1 MSYSFQL
8 AAKDLLY
15 ASSHRQDR
23 CASSHRQDRCASSH
37 RQDRCASSHRQDRCI
52 CCYTGCGP
60 LAGTRNSSMGTRRGF
75 DPTTHHT
82 MSGRSTIAD
91 PVRDWSFHHWTITAF
106 RVQSNASHQ
115 NQQHFQTSLSDCVIE
130 AQIWISN

>member
-15 ASSHRQDR
+15 
-23 CASSHRQDRCASSH
+23 
-37 RQDRCASSHRQDRCI
+37 ASSHRQDRCI

-130 AQIWISN
+130 AQRSGFQTNRFNWFARVVPSVNTEHAI